1 MFSIFKKSPRLIE
14 LIPKGSV
21 DIHSHI
27 LPGIDDGAK
36 NVFQASKLIKEM
48 HNIGFDEIIAT
59 PHTMSGVW
67 NNTSD
72 DIKKSYDVLIDNNP
86 IYRDVVRYSSEYLL
100 DSTFLDKIQSE
111 KLLCLK
117 ENYILVELSYLQQ
130 PINLYEI
137 IYTIQDRGYVP
148 ILAHPERY
156 AYYANDFKRYY
167 RLKDLGCLFQLNL
180 LSSIGY
186 YGKSVAK
193 TTQKLLLSNLI
204 DFVGSDIHHQQHISC
219 FYNKLVIKGVGE
231 IELAINSNKLF
242 SV

>member
-1 MFSIFKKSPRLIE
+1 
-14 LIPKGSV
+14 
-21 DIHSHI
+21 
-27 LPGIDDGAK
+27 
-36 NVFQASKLIKEM
+36 M

-100 DSTFLDKIQSE
+100 DSTFLDKIQSK

-137 IYTIQDRGYVP
+137 IYAIQDRGYVP

-167 RLKDLGCLFQLNL
+167 RLKDLGV
-180 LSSIGY
+180 Y
-186 YGKSVAK
+186 
-193 TTQKLLLSNLI
+193 
-204 DFVGSDIHHQQHISC
+204 
-219 FYNKLVIKGVGE
+219 
-231 IELAINSNKLF
+231 F
-242 SV
+242 S